1 MKAKLKLSQT
11 WPGWVWSIA
20 FLDYWLVSKHER
32 DPSSPI
38 VANYPRVVV
47 KVPTRC
53 PSKPLPPS
61 LLNDWPFISKA
72 YNRSTTG
79 LLSAVSHVSAIYYPG
94 TLYTGHCTPPRGPR
108 AWHSACESDSAAVT
122 SIMIAGGIERERGRE
137 GGSQIY
143 PVNKVPAI
151 FQTSSA
157 FCYWEKWDHRAFGG
171 GNLHWLRRGAEGG
184 LFPSMSLCYAN
195 EGRRRGG
202 GGEGGGKR
210 IENKSGNRKS

>member
-1 MKAKLKLSQT
+1 MARLSLIYRVPRLLT
-11 WPGWVWSIA
+11 RLETRARS
-20 FLDYWLVSKHER
+20 FLTDRRELSAR
-32 DPSSPI
+32 SCQSSH
-38 VANYPRVVV
+38 
-47 KVPTRC
+47 
-53 PSKPLPPS
+53 PLPVETSPPS
-61 LLNDWPFISKA
+61 LLNDRPFISKA

-157 FCYWEKWDHRAFGG
+157 FCYWEK
-171 GNLHWLRRGAEGG
+171 
-184 LFPSMSLCYAN
+184 
-195 EGRRRGG
+195 
-202 GGEGGGKR
+202 
-210 IENKSGNRKS
+210 